1 MSQTMDLPDNAPD
14 LATDRQQTEI
24 SSRLR
29 KAIDDAGGYKAV
41 LEKTEISNNSLNRY
55 LRGYEMKVSTA
66 IHLAQVCGVS
76 PEWLLF
82 GESFER
88 QPAVSLT
95 PLSSVDVQ
103 MIRSYPEVG
112 ASAGFG
118 SVASDHTPCEKVAIP
133 SEILADLKIPAKDA
147 VMIRVAGDSMAP
159 TLMPYDRIIVDTRR
173 SDYLSGIYVF
183 ASDGHVLVKRLSIA
197 PGGYVDIISDNER
210 YPSARAHESKV
221 RWGSHDG
228 SDNITIIGRVVY
240 KMQKMS

>member
-1 MSQTMDLPDNAPD
+1 MTELADLSGNSAN
-14 LATDRQQTEI
+14 RQQDAFVK
-24 SSRLR
+24 RLR
-29 KAIDDAGGYKAV
+29 DAIKKGGGYTTV
-41 LEKTEISNNSLNRY
+41 LEKSGISNASLNRY
-55 LRGYEMKVSTA
+55 LKGQDMKASIAFRVA
-66 IHLAQVCGVS
+66 EVCGVS
-76 PEWLLF
+76 PGWLLF
-82 GESFER
+82 GEEFNAQSEATLM
-88 QPAVSLT
+88 PMTSLN
-95 PLSSVDVQ
+95 VQ

-118 SVASDHTPCEKVAIP
+118 SLASDHTPCEKVAIP
-133 SEILADLKIPAKDA
+133 SEILADLKVPAKDA
-147 VMIRVAGDSMAP
+147 LMIRVAGDSMAP

-210 YPSARAHESKV
+210 YPSAKAHESKV

>member
-1 MSQTMDLPDNAPD
+1 MTTNADLSDLPN
-14 LATDRQQTEI
+14 DRQQSEFI
-24 SSRLR
+24 SRLR
-29 KAIDDAGGYKAV
+29 EAMAKAGGYNIV
-41 LEKTEISNNSLNRY
+41 LERSGISNGSLNRY
-55 LRGYEMKVSTA
+55 LKGQEMKAGTA
-66 IHLAQVCGVS
+66 LRIAEACGVS
-76 PEWLLF
+76 PGWLLF
-82 GESFER
+82 GEGLNAQSEATLM
-88 QPAVSLT
+88 PMTSLN
-95 PLSSVDVQ
+95 VQ